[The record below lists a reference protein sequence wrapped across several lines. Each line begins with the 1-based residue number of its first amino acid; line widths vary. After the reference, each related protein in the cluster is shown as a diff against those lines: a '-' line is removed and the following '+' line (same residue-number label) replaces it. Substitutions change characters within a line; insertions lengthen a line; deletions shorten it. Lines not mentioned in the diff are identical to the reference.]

1 MSSPTPA
8 DPRDSYRAGAS
19 GASGLIALLVAMT
32 AVGTLSLNIL
42 VPALPVLAAKLQTDL
57 GNAQLTV
64 SLYLLSFA
72 TSQLL
77 LGPLSDRLGRRPVI
91 LAGMA
96 LATLA
101 SFAAIF
107 ATSITALI
115 LARIVQALGASTGFV
130 VGRAIVRDL
139 YERERAASMLGLI
152 TSAVVVVPML
162 APLIGGILDTLFG
175 WESIFV
181 LTAVFSFAVFAWAVA
196 KLPETRPETAPRT
209 PGRFAADLRALA
221 RDRRFIGYVL
231 CGALGSAP
239 FYIFVGGGAH
249 VAVTMFGLTSA
260 AFGVWFACAS
270 LGFMVGN
277 YLVSRLTMR
286 FGLDRMVWAGILF
299 STLGAAL
306 PTAFC
311 LLDPQAGPMQVFLPQ
326 FLISFGNGLMLP
338 TAAAG
343 AVSIRPEI
351 AGTASGITGFLQ
363 MAVGAAVAQLIAHVL
378 AGASSP
384 LPMPAMML
392 GFLLATGAVFLILVR
407 RRPPA

>member
-1 MSSPTPA
+1 LSSSSPP
-8 DPRDSYRAGAS
+8 DPRATYRAAG
-19 GASGLIALLVAMT
+19 GTNGLIALLVAMT

-42 VPALPVLAAKLQTDL
+42 VPALPVLAAKLQTDP

-77 LGPLSDRLGRRPVI
+77 LGPLSDRFGRRPVI
-91 LAGMA
+91 LAGLA

-101 SFAAIF
+101 SVAAIF
-107 ATSITALI
+107 ATSITALVI
-115 LARIVQALGASTGFV
+115 ARIVQAVGAATGFV

-162 APLIGGILDTLFG
+162 SPLIGGILDTLFG

-181 LTAVFSFAVFAWAVA
+181 VTALFSFAVFGWALA
-196 KLPETRPETAPRT
+196 KLPETRPATAPST

-221 RDRRFIGYVL
+221 GDRRFIGYVL

-239 FYIFVGGGAH
+239 FFIFLGGGAY
-249 VAVTMFGLTSA
+249 VAVTMFGRTSA
-260 AFGVWFACAS
+260 EFGVWFALAS
-270 LGFMVGN
+270 IGYMAGN
-277 YLVSRLTMR
+277 FLVSRLTLR
-286 FGLDRMVWAGILF
+286 YGLDSMIRAGILI
-299 STLGAAL
+299 SAVGAAL
-306 PTAFC
+306 PVAFC
-311 LLDPQAGPMQVFLPQ
+311 LLDPQVGPMQLFLPQ
-326 FLISFGNGLMLP
+326 VLISFGNGLVLP
-338 TAAAG
+338 TSAAG

-351 AGTASGITGFLQ
+351 AGTASGITGFVQ
-363 MAVGAAVAQLIAHVL
+363 MALGAAVAQLIAHVL

-384 LPMPAMML
+384 LPMPAIML
-392 GFLLATGAVFLILVR
+392 GFCLATGAAFLMLGR